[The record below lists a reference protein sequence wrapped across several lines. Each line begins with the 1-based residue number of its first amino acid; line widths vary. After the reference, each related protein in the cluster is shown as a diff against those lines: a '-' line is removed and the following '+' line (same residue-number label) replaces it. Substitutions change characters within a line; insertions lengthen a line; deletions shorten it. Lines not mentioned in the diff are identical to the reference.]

1 MLNKGI
7 AVAENWLFWLDE
19 IGQGHNDLVGKK
31 CANLGE
37 MHTIGLPVPPGFAL
51 TVEAYERFFAEI
63 GVMHELRQYLSEF
76 SADPQDARKYQEAA
90 NVTRQIVESK
100 EMLKD
105 MEHTIASYYDA
116 LCQRC
121 GTTDV
126 AVAVRSAGTASHP
139 GQYETYLNVKGK
151 TDLMEKI
158 IRVWSSTFNA
168 RSLISRARQGLPLES
183 DPIGVAVLKMVNAR
197 CAGICFT
204 ADPNTGD
211 KSKITIEANW
221 GLGESVVG
229 GMVVPDRWTLD
240 KESLAVLEKR
250 LGEKRTEIA
259 LCESGV
265 REEEIPSDRR
275 SIFCLSDEEATRIGQ
290 LAKILE
296 SHFGVSQ
303 DVEWAID
310 CNSPCLGNVLLLQT
324 RPEVIKDKKSTTY
337 RILDEVL
344 KGG

>member
-1 MLNKGI
+1 M
-7 AVAENWLFWLDE
+7 AEKWLFWLDE
-19 IGQGHNDLVGKK
+19 VGQEHNDLVGKK

-37 MHTIGLPVPPGFAL
+37 IYKIGLPAPPGFAL
-51 TVEAYERFFAEI
+51 AVEAYNKFLTETGAIR
-63 GVMHELRQYLSEF
+63 ELWQYLSEF
-76 SADPQDARKYQEAA
+76 SADPQDAERCQEAA
-90 NVTRQIVESK
+90 KVMRWIVESK
-100 EMLKD
+100 KMPKD
-105 MEHTIASYYDA
+105 MEDTIASYYDA

-121 GTTDV
+121 GIANV
-126 AVAVRSAGTASHP
+126 AVATRSAGVVSHP

-158 IRVWSSTFNA
+158 IRVWSSTFNT

-183 DPIGVAVLKMVNAR
+183 DPIGIAVIKMIHAR

-211 KSKITIEANW
+211 RSKITIEANW

-229 GMVVPDRWTLD
+229 GMIVPDRWTLD

-250 LGEKRTEIA
+250 LGEKRAQIA

-265 REEEIPSDRR
+265 REEEITSDRR
-275 SIFCLSDEEATRIGQ
+275 SIFCLSDEEATKIGQ
-290 LAKILE
+290 LAKIVE
-296 SHFGVSQ
+296 SHFGIPQ
-303 DVEWAID
+303 DLEWAID
-310 CNSPCLGNVLLLQT
+310 SDSPFLESVLLLQT
-324 RPEVIKDKKSTTY
+324 RPEVIKRKSITY
-337 RILDEVL
+337 LILDEIL

>member
-1 MLNKGI
+1 M
-7 AVAENWLFWLDE
+7 AEKWLFWLDE

-51 TVEAYERFFAEI
+51 TVEAYERFLTET
-63 GVMHELRQYLSEF
+63 GVRHELRQYLSEF
-76 SADPQDARKYQEAA
+76 SVDPQDARKYQEAA
-90 NVTRQIVESK
+90 EVTRQIVESK
-100 EMLKD
+100 GMPKD
-105 MEHTIASYYDA
+105 MEDTIASCYDA

-121 GTTDV
+121 GIVDV
-126 AVAVRSAGTASHP
+126 AVSTRSAGVVSHP

-151 TDLMEKI
+151 ADLMEKI
-158 IRVWSSTFNA
+158 IKVWSSTFNT

-204 ADPNTGD
+204 ADPNNGN

-229 GMVVPDRWTLD
+229 GMIVPDIWTLD
-240 KESLAVLEKR
+240 KESLEVLEKR
-250 LGEKRTEIA
+250 LGDKKVQITFR
-259 LCESGV
+259 ESGV
-265 REEEIPSDRR
+265 QEEEIPPDRR
-275 SIFCLSDEEATRIGQ
+275 SIFCLSDEEATKIGQ

-296 SHFGVSQ
+296 SHFGTPQ
-303 DVEWAID
+303 DLEWAID
-310 CNSPCLGNVLLLQT
+310 SNSPFFENVLLLQT
-324 RPEVIKDKKSTTY
+324 RPEVIKKKGTTY
-337 RILDEVL
+337 RILDEIL
-344 KGG
+344 RGGQ

>member
-1 MLNKGI
+1 VLSKGTT
-7 AVAENWLFWLDE
+7 VAEKWLFWLDE

-37 MHTIGLPVPPGFAL
+37 IYRIGLLAPPGFAL
-51 TVEAYERFFAEI
+51 AVEAYNKFLTETGAI
-63 GVMHELRQYLSEF
+63 QELRQYLSGF

-100 EMLKD
+100 EMLRD
-105 MEHTIASYYDA
+105 IEDTIASYYDA

-121 GTTDV
+121 GIADV

-151 TDLMEKI
+151 TALMERI
-158 IRVWSSTFNA
+158 IKVWSSTFNA

-204 ADPNTGD
+204 ADPNSGD

-240 KESLAVLEKR
+240 KGSLAVLEKR
-250 LGEKRTEIA
+250 LGEKRTQIA

-265 REEEIPSDRR
+265 REEEIPPERR
-275 SIFCLSDEEATRIGQ
+275 SIFCLTDEEATRIGQ
-290 LAKILE
+290 LGKILE
-296 SHFGVSQ
+296 SHFEVPQ
-303 DVEWAID
+303 DLEWAID
-310 CNSPCLGNVLLLQT
+310 CNSPCLENVLLLQT
-324 RPEVIKDKKSTTY
+324 RPEVIKNKKGITY
-337 RILDEVL
+337 QILEEIL

>member
-1 MLNKGI
+1 M
-7 AVAENWLFWLDE
+7 AEKWLFWLDE
-19 IGQGHNDLVGKK
+19 VGQEHNDLVGKK

-37 MHTIGLPVPPGFAL
+37 IYRIGLPAPPGFAL
-51 TVEAYERFFAEI
+51 AVEAYNKFLTETGAIR
-63 GVMHELRQYLSEF
+63 ELWQYLSEF
-76 SADPQDARKYQEAA
+76 SADPQDAERCQEAA
-90 NVTRQIVESK
+90 KVMRWIVESK
-100 EMLKD
+100 KMPKD
-105 MEHTIASYYDA
+105 MEDTIASYYDA

-121 GTTDV
+121 GIANV
-126 AVAVRSAGTASHP
+126 AVATRSAGVVSHP

-183 DPIGVAVLKMVNAR
+183 DPIGIAVIKMIHAR

-211 KSKITIEANW
+211 RSKITIEANW

-250 LGEKRTEIA
+250 LGEKRAQIA

-265 REEEIPSDRR
+265 REEEITSDRR
-275 SIFCLSDEEATRIGQ
+275 SVFCLSDEEATKIGQ
-290 LAKILE
+290 LAKIVE
-296 SHFGVSQ
+296 SHFGIPQ
-303 DVEWAID
+303 DLEWAID
-310 CNSPCLGNVLLLQT
+310 SDSPFLESVLLLQT
-324 RPEVIKDKKSTTY
+324 RPEVIKRKSITY
-337 RILDEVL
+337 LILDEIL

>member
-1 MLNKGI
+1 M
-7 AVAENWLFWLDE
+7 AEKWLFWLDE
-19 IGQGHNDLVGKK
+19 VGQEHNDLVGKK

-37 MHTIGLPVPPGFAL
+37 IYKIGLPAPPGFAL
-51 TVEAYERFFAEI
+51 AVEAYNKFLTETGAIR
-63 GVMHELRQYLSEF
+63 ELWQYLSEF
-76 SADPQDARKYQEAA
+76 SADPQDAERCQEAA
-90 NVTRQIVESK
+90 KVMRWIVESK
-100 EMLKD
+100 KMPKD
-105 MEHTIASYYDA
+105 MEDTIASYYDA

-121 GTTDV
+121 GIANV
-126 AVAVRSAGTASHP
+126 AVATRSAGVVSHP

-151 TDLMEKI
+151 SDLMAKI

-183 DPIGVAVLKMVNAR
+183 DPIGIAVIKMIHAR

-211 KSKITIEANW
+211 RSKITIEANW

-229 GMVVPDRWTLD
+229 GMIVPDRWTLD

-250 LGEKRTEIA
+250 LGEKRAQIA

-265 REEEIPSDRR
+265 REEEITSDRR
-275 SIFCLSDEEATRIGQ
+275 SIFCLSDEEATKIGQ
-290 LAKILE
+290 LAKIVE
-296 SHFGVSQ
+296 SHFGIPQ
-303 DVEWAID
+303 DLEWAID
-310 CNSPCLGNVLLLQT
+310 SDSPFLESVLLLQT
-324 RPEVIKDKKSTTY
+324 RPEVIKRKSITY
-337 RILDEVL
+337 LILDEIL

>member
-1 MLNKGI
+1 M
-7 AVAENWLFWLDE
+7 AEKWLFWLDE
-19 IGQGHNDLVGKK
+19 VGQEHNDLVGKK

-37 MHTIGLPVPPGFAL
+37 IYRIGLPAPPGFAL
-51 TVEAYERFFAEI
+51 AVEAYNKFLTETGAIR
-63 GVMHELRQYLSEF
+63 ELWQYLSEF
-76 SADPQDARKYQEAA
+76 SADPQDAERCQEAA
-90 NVTRQIVESK
+90 KVMRWIVESK
-100 EMLKD
+100 KMPKD
-105 MEHTIASYYDA
+105 MEDTIASYYDA

-121 GTTDV
+121 GIADV

-158 IRVWSSTFNA
+158 IRVWSSTFNT

-183 DPIGVAVLKMVNAR
+183 DPIGIAVIKMIHAR

-211 KSKITIEANW
+211 RSKITIEANW

-229 GMVVPDRWTLD
+229 GMIVPDRWTLD

-250 LGEKRTEIA
+250 LGEKRAQIA

-265 REEEIPSDRR
+265 REEEITSDRR
-275 SIFCLSDEEATRIGQ
+275 SVFCLSDEEATKIGQ
-290 LAKILE
+290 LAKIVE
-296 SHFGVSQ
+296 SHFGIPQ
-303 DVEWAID
+303 DLEWAID
-310 CNSPCLGNVLLLQT
+310 SDSPFLESVLLLQT
-324 RPEVIKDKKSTTY
+324 RPEVIKRKSITY
-337 RILDEVL
+337 LILDEIL

>member
-1 MLNKGI
+1 M
-7 AVAENWLFWLDE
+7 AEKWLFWLDE
-19 IGQGHNDLVGKK
+19 VGQEHNDLMGKK

-37 MHTIGLPVPPGFAL
+37 MHKIGLPVPPGFAL
-51 TVEAYERFFAEI
+51 TVEAYGRFLTET

-90 NVTRQIVESK
+90 EVTRQIVESK
-100 EMLKD
+100 EMPKD
-105 MEHTIASYYDA
+105 MEDTIASYYDA

-121 GTTDV
+121 GIVNV
-126 AVAVRSAGTASHP
+126 AVSTRSAGVVSHP

-151 TDLMEKI
+151 ADLMEKI
-158 IRVWSSTFNA
+158 IRVWSSTFNT
-168 RSLISRARQGLPLES
+168 RSLISRARQGFPLES

-240 KESLAVLEKR
+240 KESLEILEKR
-250 LGEKRTEIA
+250 LGEKRAQIA
-259 LCESGV
+259 CRESGV
-265 REEEIPSDRR
+265 WEEEIPSDRR
-275 SIFCLSDEEATRIGQ
+275 SIFCLSDEEATKIGQ

-296 SHFGVSQ
+296 SHFGMPQ
-303 DVEWAID
+303 DLEWAID
-310 CNSPCLGNVLLLQT
+310 SNSPFLENVLLLQT
-324 RPEVIKDKKSTTY
+324 RPEFIKRKSTTY

-344 KGG
+344 KGGQ